1 MKISQAVS
9 IFFDYQ
15 RLNVKKNTIRNYE
28 IVLSRFEEQFGDMKL
43 TSISSEDLRQD
54 RIFTL

>member
-15 RLNVKKNTIRNYE
+15 RLNVKKIQSG
-28 IVLSRFEEQFGDMKL
+28 IMKL
-43 TSISSEDLRQD
+43 YSAVLKSNSE
-54 RIFTL
+54 I